1 MNIES
6 GCVVMPTLKGS
17 KWSKFKLLRRRVMRN
32 LIAWKNKEKLEA
44 VFPED
49 YQKVNDLTDAIHFLD
64 SLEYGEFYDKCPMCG
79 EADLTIGKAG
89 TMVNLPQQLFNTKT
103 QQFVNTS
110 GQSQQ
115 QIPQNHIDALRNNPN
130 LS

>member
-1 MNIES
+1 MIQKINIES
-6 GCVVMPTLKGS
+6 GCAKMPTLKGS

-79 EADLTIGKAG
+79 EADLTIGKAEP
-89 TMVNLPQQLFNTKT
+89 VCFNAIRDEDKYRLGKIEGLEI
-103 QQFVNTS
+103 QYCYNC
-110 GQSQQ
+110 GWYA
-115 QIPQNHIDALRNNPN
+115 IRGW
-130 LS
+130 